1 MPGANPN
8 LGSSPMR
15 TGPSPTGPALSP
27 TGYPYSPITQ
37 GTIAGT
43 AADLYV
49 PGAGTNKTNQ
59 TTKIKTSSD
68 STERKTKVPGVTAVN
83 ADTPSEIVIT
93 ASGEKSK
100 SSNLDPR
107 QNVLNKYRSYTY
119 NFTLAAL
126 EAYDLENPDRYQ
138 NSELSYV
145 VLKTGGKGT
154 TGISLPAD
162 IISKTQDQKKS
173 LQTDPNAEY
182 VELAATQ
189 KSLDQLNQ
197 ASSLINN
204 FNKKSPGR
212 FDMFIDNVEIET
224 TMAFTEKAGYTQPS
238 GISFEITEPYSINGF
253 LEALHVSA
261 VAAGYPTYASASFV
275 LKVEF
280 IGYPDD
286 QDIPT
291 PVLIDPWATRFFVF
305 SFSEVQVEAT
315 ERGTRYRCKGGAY
328 EQQKTLGNAD
338 IIKQPVSM
346 TGKTVKELLDDL
358 FKKINKQ
365 IVDADESSKK
375 NSTKKHDVYEIS
387 FPALTSEGVFTDG
400 KSEVNKIAD
409 SVFSESLKSN
419 RLYKFLDPATSP
431 TGEDLRETQ
440 VQFADGR
447 LIHEGISAIIRD
459 SEYTKNI
466 LKEIDKS
473 VDANGFIDYFVVRV
487 AAIPSKVI
495 DTVSKR
501 PFMTYRYLVC
511 PFKVHYTRIPDYT
524 GVPFDVSKLKK
535 LCWREYNY
543 LYTGKNID
551 IINFKLD
558 FPLLFVDA
566 MPKGNA
572 NNDNPAAR
580 DGAAR
585 SNDLDI
591 KSSGTSV
598 KDLQADQNNGGT
610 RGIDV
615 RATGL
620 QPVSGGAGLPQ
631 DDPYGVMARNM
642 HAAIVNSAASLAMA
656 ELEILGDPF
665 FLVTGG
671 VGNYTPKIKSTG
683 ITENGEAAY
692 ITGDVLVNLNFR
704 NPVDIG
710 TFEQGGLV
718 YFQEEKV
725 PFSGV
730 YRVSKARSS
739 FREGMFKQTL
749 TMQRIPSQ
757 IDSDSKI
764 TIGKLADRQEETPA
778 KGEQSVADTTQGTVV
793 KHTVLGSVAIPPMS
807 VAPFAE
813 ISKTDISTLLANS
826 IVGPKFPN
834 PLASVS
840 AAIDTTSVAAKFSP
854 LSKYIKG

>member
-1 MPGANPN
+1 M
-8 LGSSPMR
+8 
-15 TGPSPTGPALSP
+15 
-27 TGYPYSPITQ
+27 
-37 GTIAGT
+37 
-43 AADLYV
+43 AD
-49 PGAGTNKTNQ
+49 
-59 TTKIKTSSD
+59 
-68 STERKTKVPGVTAVN
+68 TERKTEVADVPAELVMTA
-83 ADTPSEIVIT
+83 
-93 ASGEKSK
+93 GREKSN
-100 SSNLDPR
+100 SSKLDPR

-126 EAYDLENPDRYQ
+126 EVYDLEDPDKYQ
-138 NSELSYV
+138 NSELRYV
-145 VLKTGGKGT
+145 VLRSGGKGT

-162 IISKTQDQKKS
+162 IISKTQDRNKS
-173 LQTDPNAEY
+173 LQTDPAAT
-182 VELAATQ
+182 VESLAATQ
-189 KSLDQLNQ
+189 KSIDQLKQ
-197 ASSLINN
+197 ASTLINN

-224 TMAFTEKAGYTQPS
+224 TMAFSEKSGLTQPS
-238 GISFEITEPYSINGF
+238 SISFEIIEPYSINGF
-253 LEALHVSA
+253 IEALHVSA

-286 QDIPT
+286 QDVPA

-305 SFSEVQVEAT
+305 SFSEVQMEAS
-315 ERGTRYRCKGGAY
+315 ERGTRYRCKGSAY
-328 EQQKTLGNAD
+328 EQQKTLGNAN
-338 IIKQPVSM
+338 IVKEPVNMS
-346 TGKTVKELLDDL
+346 GKTVKELLDDF
-358 FKKINKQ
+358 FKKINAQ
-365 IVDADESSKK
+365 IVAADESSKK
-375 NSTKKHDVYEIS
+375 NSPKDVHDVYEIS
-387 FPALTSEGVFTDG
+387 FPDLVDGVYTDG
-400 KSEVNKIAD
+400 KSAVNKIAN
-409 SVFSESLKSN
+409 SLFSESLKSN
-419 RLYKFLDPATSP
+419 RLYKFVDPATS
-431 TGEDLRETQ
+431 TSDDLRETQ

-466 LKEIDKS
+466 LKDIEKN
-473 VDANGFIDYFVVRV
+473 VDSDGFIDYFVVRV

-501 PFMTYRYLVC
+501 PFMTYKYLVC

-524 GVPFDVSKLKK
+524 GVPFDVSRLKK

-551 IINFKLD
+551 IINFKLE

-580 DGAAR
+580 DAAAR

-591 KSSGTSV
+591 KSGGSSV

-620 QPVSGGAGLPQ
+620 KPVDGTAGLPQ

-665 FLVTGG
+665 YLVTGG
-671 VGNYTPKIKSTG
+671 IGNYTPKIKSTG

-710 TFEQGGLV
+710 TLEQGGLV

-725 PFSGV
+725 PFSGI

-739 FREGMFKQTL
+739 FREGMFKQIL
-749 TMQRIPSQ
+749 TMQRISSQ
-757 IDSDSKI
+757 VDSNSKI

-778 KGEQSVADTTQGTVV
+778 KGEQSVDDTTQGTVV
-793 KHTVLGSVAIPPMS
+793 KHTVLGSVAVPPMS

-813 ISKTDISTLLANS
+813 ISKTDINNLLATS
-826 IVGPKFPN
+826 VGAKFPN
-834 PLASVS
+834 PLATVS